1 MNSNAEMII
10 RAENITK
17 RFGGMVAVNN
27 VTFGLEKNEIAAL
40 IGANGAGKTT
50 FFNILTGNYFP
61 EEGKFITKTRISPDL
76 SPENRVDLGIM
87 RTFQLASTFDN
98 LKVIDNMRLA
108 FYRANNKANLRNT
121 FFSRMD
127 RIVSAKIDE
136 CLETFGLTKMAD
148 RLTGEY
154 FVGRKT
160 DFRDCDGDVTDPE
173 VLLLDEPFAG
183 LSDGEIDEC
192 LDVLRQQ
199 VGKKTILIVEHKISK
214 IEDLVEKV
222 GVMVEGVM
230 IAAGETKEILNCE
243 RVRQEYWKTAED
255 DRSNLKPE

>member
-1 MNSNAEMII
+1 MNSNSEMII
-10 RAENITK
+10 QAQNITK

-27 VTFGLEKNEIAAL
+27 VTFGLKKNEVAGL

-61 EEGKFITKTRISPDL
+61 EEGKVYYKGEDITDL
-76 SPENRVDLGIM
+76 TPESRVDLGIM

-108 FYRANNKANLRNT
+108 FYRANNRASLRNI
-121 FFSRMD
+121 FFTRID
-127 RIVSAKIDE
+127 RIVSEKIDE

-148 RLTGEY
+148 RLTGNLSLGEK
-154 FVGRKT
+154 RILEIAMSI
-160 DFRDCDGDVTDPE
+160 VTDPE

-183 LSDGEIDEC
+183 LSDGEINEC

-214 IEDLVEKV
+214 IENLVQTV

-230 IAAGETKEILNCE
+230 IAAGETKATLNSE
-243 RVRQEYWKTAED
+243 RVRQEYWKTAQD
-255 DRSNLKPE
+255 DCY

>member
-1 MNSNAEMII
+1 MNSNSEMII

-27 VTFGLEKNEIAAL
+27 VSFGLKKNEIAAL

-50 FFNILTGNYFP
+50 FFNILTGNYIP
-61 EEGKFITKTRISPDL
+61 EEGQVYYKGQDITNF
-76 SPENRVDLGIM
+76 SPESRVDLGIM

-108 FYRANNKANLRNT
+108 YYRANNKASLRNI
-121 FFSRMD
+121 FFARMD
-127 RIVSAKIDE
+127 RVVSAKIDE

-148 RLTGEY
+148 RLTGNISLGEK
-154 FVGRKT
+154 RILEIAMSI
-160 DFRDCDGDVTDPE
+160 VTDPE

-183 LSDGEIDEC
+183 LSDGEINEC

-230 IAAGETKEILNCE
+230 IAAGETKETLNSE
-243 RVRQEYWKTAED
+243 TVRKEYWKTAQD
-255 DRSNLKPE
+255 DCY

>member
-1 MNSNAEMII
+1 MNSNTEMII

-27 VTFGLEKNEIAAL
+27 VTFSLKKNEIAAL

-61 EEGKFITKTRISPDL
+61 EEGKVYYKDLDITDY
-76 SPENRVDLGIM
+76 SPESRVDLGIM

-108 FYRANNKANLRNT
+108 YYRANNKANLRNT
-121 FFSRMD
+121 FFSRID
-127 RIVSAKIDE
+127 RVVSEKIDA

-148 RLTGEY
+148 RLTGNLSLGEK
-154 FVGRKT
+154 RILEIAMAI
-160 DFRDCDGDVTDPE
+160 VTDPE

-183 LSDGEIDEC
+183 LSDGEINEC

-230 IAAGETKEILNCE
+230 IAAGETKATLNSE
-243 RVRQEYWKTAED
+243 RVRQEYWKTAQD
-255 DRSNLKPE
+255 DCY

>member
-1 MNSNAEMII
+1 M
-10 RAENITK
+10 
-17 RFGGMVAVNN
+17 
-27 VTFGLEKNEIAAL
+27 
-40 IGANGAGKTT
+40 
-50 FFNILTGNYFP
+50 TGNYFP
-61 EEGKFITKTRISPDL
+61 EEGKVYYKDLDITDY
-76 SPENRVDLGIM
+76 SPESRVDLGIM

-108 FYRANNKANLRNT
+108 YYRAKNKANLRNT
-121 FFSRMD
+121 FFSRID
-127 RIVSAKIDE
+127 RVVSEKIDA

-148 RLTGEY
+148 RLTGNLSLGEK
-154 FVGRKT
+154 RILEIAMAI
-160 DFRDCDGDVTDPE
+160 VTDPE

-183 LSDGEIDEC
+183 LSDGEINEC

-230 IAAGETKEILNCE
+230 IAAGETKATLNSE
-243 RVRQEYWKTAED
+243 RVRQEYWKTAQD
-255 DRSNLKPE
+255 DCY

>member
-1 MNSNAEMII
+1 MNSNTEMII

-27 VTFGLEKNEIAAL
+27 VTFSLKKNEIAAL
-40 IGANGAGKTT
+40 IGANVDGKTT

-61 EEGKFITKTRISPDL
+61 EEGKVYYKDLDITDY
-76 SPENRVDLGIM
+76 SPESRVDLGIM

-108 FYRANNKANLRNT
+108 YYRAKNKANLRNT
-121 FFSRMD
+121 FFSRID
-127 RIVSAKIDE
+127 RVVSEKIDA

-148 RLTGEY
+148 RLTGNLSLGEK
-154 FVGRKT
+154 RILEIAMAI
-160 DFRDCDGDVTDPE
+160 VTDPE

-183 LSDGEIDEC
+183 LSDGEINEC

-230 IAAGETKEILNCE
+230 IAAGETK
-243 RVRQEYWKTAED
+243 
-255 DRSNLKPE
+255 

>member
-1 MNSNAEMII
+1 MNSNSEMII
-10 RAENITK
+10 QAQNITK

-27 VTFGLEKNEIAAL
+27 VTFGLKKNEVAGL

-61 EEGKFITKTRISPDL
+61 EEGKVYYKGQDITDL
-76 SPENRVDLGIM
+76 TPESRVDLGIM

-108 FYRANNKANLRNT
+108 FYRANNRASLRNI
-121 FFSRMD
+121 FFTRID
-127 RIVSAKIDE
+127 RIVSEKIDE

-148 RLTGEY
+148 RLTGNLSLGEK
-154 FVGRKT
+154 RILEIAMSI
-160 DFRDCDGDVTDPE
+160 VTDPE

-183 LSDGEIDEC
+183 LSDGEINEC

-214 IEDLVEKV
+214 IENLVQTV

-230 IAAGETKEILNCE
+230 IAAGETKATLNSE
-243 RVRQEYWKTAED
+243 RVRQEYWKTAQD
-255 DRSNLKPE
+255 DCY

>member
-1 MNSNAEMII
+1 MNSNTEMII

-17 RFGGMVAVNN
+17 RFGGIVAVNN
-27 VTFGLEKNEIAAL
+27 VTFSLKKNEIAAL

-61 EEGKFITKTRISPDL
+61 EEGKVYYKDLDITDY
-76 SPENRVDLGIM
+76 SPESRVDLGIM

-108 FYRANNKANLRNT
+108 YYRANNKANLRNT
-121 FFSRMD
+121 FFSRID
-127 RIVSAKIDE
+127 RVVSEKIDA

-148 RLTGEY
+148 RLTGNLSLGEK
-154 FVGRKT
+154 RILEIAMAI
-160 DFRDCDGDVTDPE
+160 VTDPE

-183 LSDGEIDEC
+183 LSDGEINEC

-230 IAAGETKEILNCE
+230 IAAGETKATLNSE
-243 RVRQEYWKTAED
+243 RVRQEYWKTAQD
-255 DRSNLKPE
+255 DCY

>member
-1 MNSNAEMII
+1 MNSNSEMII

-61 EEGKFITKTRISPDL
+61 EEGKVYYKDQDITSL

-108 FYRANNKANLRNT
+108 FFRANNKANLHNT
-121 FFSRMD
+121 FFARID
-127 RIVSAKIDE
+127 RVVSEKIDE

-148 RLTGEY
+148 RLTGNISLGEK
-154 FVGRKT
+154 RILEIAMAI
-160 DFRDCDGDVTDPE
+160 VTDPE

-183 LSDGEIDEC
+183 LSDGEINEC

-230 IAAGETKEILNCE
+230 IAAGETKETLNCE
-243 RVRQEYWKTAED
+243 RVRQEYWKTAQD
-255 DRSNLKPE
+255 DCY

>member
-1 MNSNAEMII
+1 MNSNSEMII

-27 VTFGLEKNEIAAL
+27 VTFGLKKNEIAAL

-50 FFNILTGNYFP
+50 FFNILTGNYIP
-61 EEGKFITKTRISPDL
+61 EEGKVYYKDQDITNY
-76 SPENRVDLGIM
+76 SPESRVDLGIM

-108 FYRANNKANLRNT
+108 YYRANNKANLRNT
-121 FFSRMD
+121 FFSRID
-127 RIVSAKIDE
+127 RVVSEKIDE

-148 RLTGEY
+148 RLTGNISLGEK
-154 FVGRKT
+154 RILEIAMAI
-160 DFRDCDGDVTDPE
+160 VTDPE

-183 LSDGEIDEC
+183 LSDGEINEC

-230 IAAGETKEILNCE
+230 IAAGETKETLNSE
-243 RVRQEYWKTAED
+243 RVRQEYWKTAQD
-255 DRSNLKPE
+255 DCY

>member
-1 MNSNAEMII
+1 MNSNTEMII

-27 VTFGLEKNEIAAL
+27 VTFSLKKNEIAAL

-61 EEGKFITKTRISPDL
+61 EEGKVYYKDLDITDY
-76 SPENRVDLGIM
+76 SPESRVDLGIM

-108 FYRANNKANLRNT
+108 YYRAKNKANLRNT
-121 FFSRMD
+121 FFSRID
-127 RIVSAKIDE
+127 RVVSEKIDA

-148 RLTGEY
+148 RLTGNLSLGEK
-154 FVGRKT
+154 RILEIAMAI
-160 DFRDCDGDVTDPE
+160 VTDPE

-183 LSDGEIDEC
+183 LSDGEINEC

-230 IAAGETKEILNCE
+230 IAAGETKATLNSE
-243 RVRQEYWKTAED
+243 RVRQEYWKTAQD
-255 DRSNLKPE
+255 DCY